1 MKKKVLV
8 FGIGDGSQ
16 NKKDVSVTV
25 VEYLRNRNKNNINN
39 LELLDS
45 ISCEK
50 NILECI
56 ESTEQLIV
64 IDVDHT
70 HGRHEPVHV
79 YEGFE
84 MDAFLKHRKN
94 NDAHDTVLREALS
107 SALRKGKLP
116 RHRALVGIRAVMTD
130 NNPVMD
136 AENNYAINRAC
147 QKVFEITE
155 YWKI

>member
-8 FGIGDGSQ
+8 FGFGHSPEDST
-16 NKKDVSVTV
+16 DVAVCV
-25 VEYLRNRNKNNINN
+25 VDYLRKRINVNN

-45 ISCEK
+45 NSCNK
-50 NILECI
+50 NLSECI

-64 IDVDHT
+64 IDTNHAPALSDSV
-70 HGRHEPVHV
+70 RV

-84 MDAFLKHRKN
+84 MDAFVNHRN
-94 NDAHDTVLREALS
+94 NDDAHEANLRDALS
-107 SALRKGKLP
+107 VASSKGKLP
-116 RHRALVGIRAVMTD
+116 RHRALVGIQAASAGSDVLSD
-130 NNPVMD
+130 AAMD
-136 AENNYAINRAC
+136 LVIGRAC